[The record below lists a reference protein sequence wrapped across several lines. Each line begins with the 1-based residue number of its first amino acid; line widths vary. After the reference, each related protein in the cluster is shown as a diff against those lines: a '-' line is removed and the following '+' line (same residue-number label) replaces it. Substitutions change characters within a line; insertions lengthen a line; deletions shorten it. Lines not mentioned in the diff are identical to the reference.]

1 MKKTRALSNAE
12 WENPTAKLA
21 CFIACYT
28 GISTTTLEEKK
39 QMNIKETTQKLAEK
53 RNLKIKDIVKIP
65 EFQKLLVME
74 ESVVEN
80 FHDLQ
85 KISVRHFHIANNRKH
100 TLAVASSLLCAKFL
114 RKS

>member
-1 MKKTRALSNAE
+1 MKETRALFNAE
-12 WENPTAKLA
+12 WENPTAELA
-21 CFIACYT
+21 CLIACYT
-28 GISTTTLEEKK
+28 EISTTTLEEKK